1 MNGNPIRAIFQNA
14 MRNAMQEMWGS
25 RDGRYGSS
33 PNWQNSAPIWNRPY
47 DNGQNWNR
55 QGQDWNRTP
64 NNSIGFNQGQ
74 EYGSPGMRQGTAS
87 FNEREFGEEMKK
99 YWRGLCDGSI
109 EVPDDMAK
117 AMCVMV
123 AEAVK
128 EHGFNTENG
137 TGYGHDEEE
146 HERYKEAIERLRE
159 ASPNE
164 KQKLMKELF
173 EDDLTPDEQ
182 KVLRVMS
189 EQKSYKRIA
198 QEQGMTLDRFK
209 EAKKNLK
216 HKRKH

>member
-1 MNGNPIRAIFQNA
+1 
-14 MRNAMQEMWGS
+14 MQEIWGS

-33 PNWQNSAPIWNRPY
+33 PNWQNTAPIWNRPY
-47 DNGQNWNR
+47 NNGQDWNR

-64 NNSIGFNQGQ
+64 NNTIGFNQGQ

-128 EHGFNTENG
+128 QHGSEMG
-137 TGYGHDEEE
+137 AGGSYGYDEDE

-159 ASPNE
+159 APANE
-164 KQKLMKELF
+164 KQKMMTELF
-173 EDDLTPDEQ
+173 GDDLEPDE
-182 KVLRVMS
+182 KVVLKYMA
-189 EQKSYKRIA
+189 EQKPYKRLA
-198 QEQGMTLDRFK
+198 MEKGMSLERWK
-209 EAKKNLK
+209 AARKSLK
-216 HKRKH
+216 QVYKRNKR